1 MSIKNPY
8 KKGGMFE
15 NANYLLFQNAKRLR
29 NTLTDAEIFL
39 WINFKETIVLELIKE
54 SIIKLTN
61 LQNQNAPSMKGV

>member
-1 MSIKNPY
+1 
-8 KKGGMFE
+8 MFE